1 MFKSIFGF
9 FGDILKQVIIK
20 LLTFLIVIVCILF
33 ALKYFL
39 GVDVLGFVV

>member
-9 FGDILKQVIIK
+9 FADILKQVLVKIITWV
-20 LLTFLIVIVCILF
+20 LVIGFFLF

-39 GVDVLGFVV
+39 GIDILSFF